1 MPGELEKRIVDYMR
15 PLFGEFAA
23 TAFAQQKAKLKLG
36 DAAAP
41 EEYLLLV
48 EEIRTMCNQVA
59 GPAVAEKIYTGLV
72 AIVRE
77 RP

>member
-1 MPGELEKRIVDYMR
+1 MPGDLEKRIVDCMR

-36 DAAAP
+36 EGAAP
-41 EEYLLLV
+41 EDYLPLV
-48 EEIRTMCNQVA
+48 EEIRTMCDQVA